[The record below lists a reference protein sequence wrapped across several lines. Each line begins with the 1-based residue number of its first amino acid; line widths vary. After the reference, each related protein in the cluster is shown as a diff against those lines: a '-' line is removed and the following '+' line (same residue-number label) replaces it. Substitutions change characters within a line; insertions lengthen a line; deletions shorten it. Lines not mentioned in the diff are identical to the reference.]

1 MKMTGTFFIF
11 AKRLIVP
18 IQSIFQGSLMF
29 PSSIYQK
36 RRDELK
42 QRLGSGVI
50 LIPGNEESP
59 MNYPANTY
67 DFRQDS
73 TFLYYFGIDLPGLAG
88 IIDIDDNRETLFGND
103 HSPEDTVW
111 AGPQESVANKALS
124 AGIDRSLPPGK
135 LTGELF
141 RAAAAGQIHFLPQYR
156 VENQVRIAAWCGLD
170 DPGQVGKK
178 ASIDLVKA
186 VAAQRTLKCAEE
198 IAEIEAALDISYEM
212 YDLADKIVKPGIFE
226 YEVSGAVDG
235 IRSAKGSASPFSTI
249 CTVHGEVLHGTSHH
263 TMIRSGDLLLLDSG
277 ADSPNHYASDITRTF
292 PVGREMTSL
301 QKDIYNLVLGA
312 QTGAIA
318 MMKPGVTFRN
328 VHLQAS
334 KIIAHGMKRLGFM
347 KGDYDAA
354 VEAGA
359 HALFFPHGLGHLLG
373 LDVHDMQGLGE
384 DHIGYDESIKR
395 SEQFGLSNLRFAK
408 CLEPG
413 MVLTV
418 EPGIYCIPS
427 LIAQWRECNRFVEFI
442 DYSAIE
448 KHFHFTG
455 IRIEDDVLVT
465 EQGSRILGKP
475 IPK

>member
-1 MKMTGTFFIF
+1 
-11 AKRLIVP
+11 
-18 IQSIFQGSLMF
+18 MF

-42 QRLGSGVI
+42 QKLGSGVV
-50 LIPGNEESP
+50 LLPGNEESP

-88 IIDIDDNRETLFGND
+88 IIDIDNNDETLFGND
-103 HSPEDTVW
+103 LSPEDTVW
-111 AGPQESVANKALS
+111 AGPQESVVDKALS
-124 AGIDRSLPPGK
+124 AGIDRSLH
-135 LTGELF
+135 LDRITGELS
-141 RAAAAGQIHFLPQYR
+141 RAAAAGRIHFLPQYR
-156 VENQVRIAAWCGLD
+156 VENQVRISAWCGLD
-170 DPGQVGKK
+170 DPEQVGKM
-178 ASIDLVKA
+178 ASIDLVKT
-186 VAAQRTLKCAEE
+186 VAAQRMLKSAEE
-198 IAEIEAALDISYEM
+198 IAEIEAALDISFEM
-212 YDLADKIVKPGIFE
+212 YALARNIVKPGIYE
-226 YEVSGAVDG
+226 YEVAGAVEG
-235 IRSAKGSASPFSTI
+235 LRSAKGSASPFSTI
-249 CTVHGEVLHGTSHH
+249 CTVHGEVLHSNSQRNL
-263 TMIRSGDLLLLDSG
+263 MNSGDLLLLDCG
-277 ADSPNHYASDITRTF
+277 AESPNHYASDITRTF
-292 PVGREMTSL
+292 PVGKTMSALQRE
-301 QKDIYNLVLGA
+301 IYAIVLAA
-312 QTGAIA
+312 QADAIA
-318 MMKPGVTFRN
+318 MMKPGVPFCD

-347 KGDYDAA
+347 KGDCDAA

-384 DHIGYDESIKR
+384 DHIGYDDSIKR

-408 CLEPG
+408 RLEPG

-427 LIAQWRECNRFVEFI
+427 LIAQWRDQKNLTDFI
-442 DYSAIE
+442 DYASIE
-448 KHFHFTG
+448 KHFHFSG